1 MAAQPKVTH
10 TNAVATDQSKAP
22 LITNDLRL
30 QLLKEGRCFRC
41 QQKGH
46 RAAQCRIYPKS
57 TTVTVREISQVSDQ
71 PVTTTVS
78 TSNNPFLQSTS
89 YNAPKPDP
97 VTHIRK
103 LMAELPAKTFEELF
117 DTLENE
123 GF

>member
-1 MAAQPKVTH
+1 MVVT
-10 TNAVATDQSKAP
+10 
-22 LITNDLRL
+22 
-30 QLLKEGRCFRC
+30 G
-41 QQKGH
+41 KG
-46 RAAQCRIYPKS
+46 A
-57 TTVTVREISQVSDQ
+57 
-71 PVTTTVS
+71 
-78 TSNNPFLQSTS
+78 PFLQSTS

>member
-1 MAAQPKVTH
+1 MEKVG
-10 TNAVATDQSKAP
+10 
-22 LITNDLRL
+22 
-30 QLLKEGRCFRC
+30 EGIEV
-41 QQKGH
+41 G
-46 RAAQCRIYPKS
+46 YMGV
-57 TTVTVREISQVSDQ
+57 VT